1 MFRIKIFVEYLLP
14 MMKLKLSNKETR
26 IMENLYLIL

>member
-14 MMKLKLSNKETR
+14 MMKLKLSSKETR